1 MANNIASGLKRAV
14 ILKSAME
21 AFKHRLV
28 SLGLFSTVFRDVPL
42 EGSNDIE
49 VPYYPLETAAKDIDK
64 LSGGFEG
71 FFVVGVEKILRCN
84 AVYATAEGDYAF

>member
-1 MANNIASGLKRAV
+1 MVLKLDVIIFAS
-14 ILKSAME
+14 E
-21 AFKHRLV
+21 
-28 SLGLFSTVFRDVPL
+28 DV
-42 EGSNDIE
+42 
-49 VPYYPLETAAKDIDK
+49 DK

>member
-49 VPYYPLETAAKDIDK
+49 VPYYPLETAASKDYDGSYK
-64 LSGGFEG
+64 FD
-71 FFVVGVEKILRCN
+71 
-84 AVYATAEGDYAF
+84 EGDL